1 MGSSFLT
8 GDWTRAPALGAQS
21 LSRWT
26 TGEVPLAY
34 SLWVYFSSYWNTSFS
49 SSYSQAVSVGS
60 SPSLDVKMALFCF
73 LVLAG
78 WHLASISPCCL
89 GKAVA
94 TLLRAQEKASL
105 ITLPGR
111 ERVYPLRAVWSGEVL
126 FLLILFCIGCGL
138 CIDLLS
144 GFFCFF

>member
-1 MGSSFLT
+1 M
-8 GDWTRAPALGAQS
+8 
-21 LSRWT
+21 
-26 TGEVPLAY
+26 
-34 SLWVYFSSYWNTSFS
+34 
-49 SSYSQAVSVGS
+49 GS

-144 GFFCFF
+144 GFFVSFSFIGVDLIDSVLVSSVQQSESGTDVHPATLLY